1 MRSHLCNTAKSI
13 KEQLRVDLQK
23 RLITILFDIGSRAGR
38 SFLGVGA
45 QYMDKFVVKIVHL
58 GIVVMHEKKTAVNLY
73 QRIKA
78 ILDDF
83 GISMDQIYNITT
95 DNGAN
100 VIRASNDMLKAVALQ
115 VAESLEETDYENC
128 QNAEQDDMD
137 HGSSSPPQG
146 DQNDFGTRG
155 EAAQYDDETDED
167 DEESD
172 DDIENVLI
180 TMMESGPYEGS
191 AALTPTRC
199 AAHTI
204 QLAVHDALAYWS
216 TEVVVVLVLDGQRNG
231 ECTIA
236 RLRRTDDTGAMD
248 IYGVAG
254 HWTRPT
260 ARADHTSSTGAVHI
274 RRSTDGF
281 DDLRERIGRD
291 ERPFRRDPARQAS
304 NEEANHHE
312 SR

>member
-100 VIRASNDMLKAVALQ
+100 VIRASDDMLKAVALQ

-216 TEVVVVLVLDGQRNG
+216 TEVVEIRAGYVSMRNKIFMSQIDASLPPTSNATRWSSSYWMVKGMMNVRSPDFEELMTHELWTFTESLDSPH
-231 ECTIA
+231 
-236 RLRRTDDTGAMD
+236 
-248 IYGVAG
+248 YK
-254 HWTRPT
+254 
-260 ARADHTSSTGAVHI
+260 S
-274 RRSTDGF
+274 
-281 DDLRERIGRD
+281 
-291 ERPFRRDPARQAS
+291 
-304 NEEANHHE
+304 
-312 SR
+312 